1 MPGKA
6 SDWDNADFLLD
17 LVVGLYTGA
26 QVSGGLTPPVKSS
39 IEEYIKGRGY
49 TTSFD
54 AISSSQ
60 LLNNTEQTAFLLIN
74 ILITPLL
81 HPFPIIVAMAK
92 RQVMQWDANVHEDI
106 LISLF
111 QHIKPSAED
120 WSNVM
125 GDLQQKGYTFT
136 EGALRNSLPKQT
148 NKQTH
153 KPLPFI
159 KPSINT
165 IVMAPRAAAAA
176 GAGKPTRGWDAASHE
191 DLLLALLEEIK
202 PNKADL
208 TNVAAKMRSKGYS
221 YSYDAIN
228 QHVQKLRKNRDTTAI
243 QNSGGSE
250 NGTPRKRAP
259 GSKTPAK
266 RTPSKRKATNSASV
280 VDEDEDL
287 EDEKMQLKMETDDMG
302 EELMSP
308 KGAKRTKSEPED
320 EVTVGEV

>member
-54 AISSSQ
+54 AVR
-60 LLNNTEQTAFLLIN
+60 TEQTAFFFIN
-74 ILITPLL
+74 IFQNPPSLSF
-81 HPFPIIVAMAK
+81 PFPVVVTMAK

-136 EGALRNSLPKQT
+136 EGALR
-148 NKQTH
+148 
-153 KPLPFI
+153 
-159 KPSINT
+159 
-165 IVMAPRAAAAA
+165 
-176 GAGKPTRGWDAASHE
+176 
-191 DLLLALLEEIK
+191 
-202 PNKADL
+202 
-208 TNVAAKMRSKGYS
+208 
-221 YSYDAIN
+221 YDF
-228 QHVQKLRKNRDTTAI
+228 
-243 QNSGGSE
+243 
-250 NGTPRKRAP
+250 
-259 GSKTPAK
+259 
-266 RTPSKRKATNSASV
+266 
-280 VDEDEDL
+280 
-287 EDEKMQLKMETDDMG
+287 
-302 EELMSP
+302 
-308 KGAKRTKSEPED
+308 
-320 EVTVGEV
+320 

>member
-1 MPGKA
+1 
-6 SDWDNADFLLD
+6 
-17 LVVGLYTGA
+17 
-26 QVSGGLTPPVKSS
+26 
-39 IEEYIKGRGY
+39 
-49 TTSFD
+49 
-54 AISSSQ
+54 
-60 LLNNTEQTAFLLIN
+60 
-74 ILITPLL
+74 
-81 HPFPIIVAMAK
+81 
-92 RQVMQWDANVHEDI
+92 
-106 LISLF
+106 
-111 QHIKPSAED
+111 
-120 WSNVM
+120 
-125 GDLQQKGYTFT
+125 
-136 EGALRNSLPKQT
+136 
-148 NKQTH
+148 
-153 KPLPFI
+153 
-159 KPSINT
+159 
-165 IVMAPRAAAAA
+165 MAPRAAAA

-259 GSKTPAK
+259 GTKTPAK
-266 RTPSKRKATNSASV
+266 RTPSKRKATKSASV

-302 EELMSP
+302 GGLMSP

>member
-54 AISSSQ
+54 AGSVRTNILTGETILCCFIFSSPQ
-60 LLNNTEQTAFLLIN
+60 LLNNTEQTAFFLIN
-74 ILITPLL
+74 IFKSPLL
-81 HPFPIIVAMAK
+81 YPFPIVVAMAK

-136 EGALRNSLPKQT
+136 EGALR
-148 NKQTH
+148 
-153 KPLPFI
+153 
-159 KPSINT
+159 
-165 IVMAPRAAAAA
+165 
-176 GAGKPTRGWDAASHE
+176 
-191 DLLLALLEEIK
+191 
-202 PNKADL
+202 
-208 TNVAAKMRSKGYS
+208 
-221 YSYDAIN
+221 YDF
-228 QHVQKLRKNRDTTAI
+228 
-243 QNSGGSE
+243 
-250 NGTPRKRAP
+250 
-259 GSKTPAK
+259 
-266 RTPSKRKATNSASV
+266 
-280 VDEDEDL
+280 
-287 EDEKMQLKMETDDMG
+287 
-302 EELMSP
+302 
-308 KGAKRTKSEPED
+308 
-320 EVTVGEV
+320 